1 MSAATPRIV
10 LFVLSFLS
18 GAHAAAADWPTPRAA
33 PPAPAPSVA
42 PVALRAAS
50 AVRAVDADTFE
61 SYTPGPI
68 ANQGGWY
75 VPALTGDAE
84 IVSAGIDGRSLRV
97 FATPQTAFTYSA
109 GRLFAPEPG
118 VLAIDLVVPPLQ
130 TYFFVSPFSDTGPVT
145 GLLTSHLTLSIANSR
160 VGYVFQRFDLG
171 SGEYV
176 RLNTTFEP
184 GQRTRLAWDV
194 RPDGRVLFYR
204 DGRLLF
210 EGRSESLTYEG
221 TPRPIGAF
229 LVGTGNGVPRDAS
242 GAANVLTFDNL
253 SGALPTLPPDTAP
266 DLVMQATLSDPAP
279 GAAVVGRGEIAP
291 GGSAPLTL
299 TVRNASSVA
308 ATNVVLGGVL
318 PIGYTLDSSECPVAQ
333 VDTEWSLAPRNLAP
347 GATVRCRLR
356 LRIAASVPVGEGWD
370 IPFNAQLTETDAY
383 GDSNTAWTTV
393 IASVFGNGF
402 ESP

>member
-1 MSAATPRIV
+1 MPAASPRIV
-10 LFVLSFLS
+10 LFALASLL
-18 GAHAAAADWPTPRAA
+18 AADAVAAGWPTPRAA
-33 PPAPAPSVA
+33 TPAPAPPGA
-42 PVALRAAS
+42 PPPLRAAPS
-50 AVRAVDADTFE
+50 VRAVDTDTFE

-68 ANQGGWY
+68 GNQGGWY
-75 VPALTGDAE
+75 VPAITGDAE
-84 IVSAGIDGRSLRV
+84 FVAAGIDGRSLRV
-97 FATPQTAFTYSA
+97 FATPQSAFTYSA
-109 GRLFAPEPG
+109 GRLFTPEPG

-130 TYFFVSPFSDTGPVT
+130 TYFFASPFSDVGPVT
-145 GLLTSHLTLSIANSR
+145 GLLTAHLTLSIANSR

-210 EGRSESLTYEG
+210 EGRSESLSYEG

-253 SGALPTLPPDTAP
+253 SGTLPTPPPDTAP
-266 DLVMQATLSDPAP
+266 DLVLQATLSDPAA

-291 GGSAPLTL
+291 GSSAPLTL

-318 PIGYTLDSSECPVAQ
+318 PIGYTLDSAECPVEQ
-333 VDTEWSLAPRNLAP
+333 VGTTWNLAPRDLAA
-347 GATVRCRLR
+347 GAVARCRLR
-356 LRIAASVPVGEGWD
+356 LQVARAVPVGEGWD
-370 IPFNAQLTETDAY
+370 IPYNAQLTETDAY

-393 IASVFGNGF
+393 VASLFGDGF
-402 ESP
+402 E